1 MRYSVGNL
9 HDEQSGHGGGA
20 AHRGPS
26 GAPIVRSRSADRV
39 ELGRSGDVPLLADR
53 GVPPGGGAV
62 RVYGSRT
69 PADCGERLPLRVR
82 SRSPLVYLK
91 TFQNFMQLRIS
102 PASAI
107 TGAITLPCDKSISHR
122 YAMISAI
129 SDRESSIP
137 N

>member
-69 PADCGERLPLRVR
+69 PADRGQRLAPRVR
-82 SRSPLVYLK
+82 SRSPLEEMN
-91 TFQNFMQLRIS
+91 TFPHFMPQLSS
-102 PASAI
+102 PA
-107 TGAITLPCDKSISHR
+107 
-122 YAMISAI
+122 
-129 SDRESSIP
+129 
-137 N
+137 